1 MTLSNTECGTK
12 RGHILHSVA
21 QNQCHRNK
29 FLRETSQVTYV
40 WRNNVARSCN
50 HCCSGRS
57 HDHYKNSVCICSL
70 RYPACNAHAPYCHLW
85 PTPLYIFFTFS
96 HKQHDFR
103 KKKKLL
109 NIKCMFRVSV
119 QLLYD
124 TFFILRRTERDM
136 IENILVYWS
145 SYEVKVK
152 VKFIPQQAEVGQRV
166 PGRLRARIFLT
177 FGTTRVVSRQP
188 YAPAAFTPGVIPG
201 THFQELSRPHPS
213 GGATKKIPS
222 NTTGNRPRDRPTSS
236 AVP

>member
-1 MTLSNTECGTK
+1 MCRLLVTIVAVEEVMTITKTLCVFVALGIQHAMRMRHIVICG
-12 RGHILHSVA
+12 LP
-21 QNQCHRNK
+21 
-29 FLRETSQVTYV
+29 
-40 WRNNVARSCN
+40 RS
-50 HCCSGRS
+50 
-57 HDHYKNSVCICSL
+57 
-70 RYPACNAHAPYCHLW
+70 
-85 PTPLYIFFTFS
+85 TFFS
-96 HKQHDFR
+96 HFLINSTIFE
-103 KKKKLL
+103 KKKLL